1 MSSPARQPSFEGT
14 VYYRQHSVLVLAPT
28 FVAAKGDRTHRR
40 PSVRCMIGCSGS
52 FTVETADGTRL
63 STQALLMAPEAHMVS
78 IEARDVDFA
87 LFDFAV
93 ASAEYLALQPLL
105 QQNPLQPLDL
115 KMFDALLPRLRHGQ
129 QGELSCAELR
139 TLMQTVVETLTGQ
152 PVPPL
157 KLDERVMQ
165 VMQLIDT
172 LPLTEAKLPRL
183 AAAAHLST
191 ERLRHL
197 FKKVTATTPT
207 QHARSVAVWRVLA
220 LLEDQG
226 ITVTAASHEAGFHDV
241 SHFYRAYADLFGIN
255 LCEKSNVR
263 KYRRVRCFA

>member
-1 MSSPARQPSFEGT
+1 MSQSSFEGT

-28 FVAAKGDRTHRR
+28 FVAGRGDRTHRR
-40 PSVRCMIGCSGS
+40 PSVRCMIGCSGP
-52 FTVETADGTRL
+52 FTVETAAGQLT
-63 STQALLMAPEAHMVS
+63 TQALLMAPDAQLAS
-78 IEARDVDFA
+78 IEAAGVDFA

-115 KMFDALLPRLRHGQ
+115 QLFEALLPRLRHGQ
-129 QGELSCAELR
+129 QGELSCEELR

-165 VMQLIDT
+165 VMRLIDT

-207 QHARSVAVWRVLA
+207 QYARSVAVWRVLA
-220 LLEDQG
+220 LLEDKG

-263 KYRRVRCFA
+263 KYRRVRCFV